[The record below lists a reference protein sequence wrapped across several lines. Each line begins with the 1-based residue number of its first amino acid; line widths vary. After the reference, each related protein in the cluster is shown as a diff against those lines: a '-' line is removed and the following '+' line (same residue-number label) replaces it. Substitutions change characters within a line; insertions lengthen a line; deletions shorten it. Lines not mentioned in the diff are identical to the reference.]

1 MRHIGFKNF
10 RRFTDFP
17 NMNFG
22 DITILVGSNNSGKS
36 TILKALMLVFDNI
49 RNLRIVDRSS
59 WEGENVFRFDG
70 NHIHEV
76 HVDTFGRALNN
87 QSKSND
93 ITFDLGLEG
102 FTIRIIVTGYD
113 YNRPDTIIKDVLME
127 DLRHG
132 ISYDIN
138 YAASTIEVSFEN
150 APGETNKS
158 KGAEKQKLLDLD
170 MLRGQLVKASSAK
183 EAADINEK
191 IDQLV
196 KQQKANEM
204 FSNLKLTLRLSDLTK
219 FRGVSGSN
227 VLVDYID
234 SLIAYGKTE
243 TNGSKRSKIYKE
255 EKTNKSFIRNN
266 EQALRESAMW
276 LSTDLYLK
284 NLEYIYAHAAMQ
296 KAVFS
301 FEDKNDYTARTIY
314 HFVDQ
319 KINEGSEEYSFVTD
333 WMQKFEIGGEFII
346 KSLQGT
352 AFSVRIFDSSV
363 DRKHYIDGDEH
374 VGVELADK
382 GMGSNQL
389 MILLWKMATF
399 IRVYKKAPVKPTI
412 IIEEPEQNLHPQ
424 VQSLLADLFQY
435 LNEKYSFKFI
445 IETHSEYMVRNIQV
459 LAAKKMKAEDFEN
472 PFSVYYLTGDI
483 KTPYYDMGF
492 QKNGKF
498 VKAFGKGFF
507 NVSDDAVEELYDL
520 EDED

>member
-17 NMNFG
+17 NMKFG

-49 RNLRIVDRSS
+49 RNMRIVDRNSLD
-59 WEGENVFRFDG
+59 GENIFRFDG

-93 ITFDLGLEG
+93 ITFDLGMEG
-102 FTIRIIVTGYD
+102 FSIRVLVTGND
-113 YNRPDTIIKDVLME
+113 FNRPDTIIKDVSME
-127 DLRHG
+127 DLKHG
-132 ISYDIN
+132 ITYDIN
-138 YAASTIEVSFEN
+138 YAASEIEVAFEN
-150 APGETNKS
+150 APGKINKS
-158 KGAEKQKLLDLD
+158 KEIKEKELVELD
-170 MLRGQLVKASSAK
+170 MLRSQLIKASSAK

-191 IDQLV
+191 IEQLI
-196 KQQKANEM
+196 KQGKTDEI
-204 FSNLKLTLRLSDLTK
+204 FSHLSLTLSLSDLANYK
-219 FRGVSGSN
+219 GVSGTS
-227 VLVDYID
+227 VLVDYINA
-234 SLIAYGKTE
+234 LIAYGKSE
-243 TNGSKRSKIYKE
+243 TSGSKRSKTYKE
-255 EKTNKSFIRNN
+255 EETNKSFIRNN
-266 EQALRESAMW
+266 EQALRESALW
-276 LSTDLYLK
+276 LSSDLYLK
-284 NLEYIYAHAAMQ
+284 HLEYIYAHAATQ

-301 FEDKNDYTARTIY
+301 FEDKNDYTASTIY
-314 HFVDQ
+314 NFIDK
-319 KINEGSEEYSFVTD
+319 KINDGSEEYSFVTD
-333 WMQKFEIGGEFII
+333 WMKKFVIGGDFII
-346 KSLQGT
+346 NSLQGT
-352 AFSVRIFDSSV
+352 AFSVRIFDSAI
-363 DRKHYIDGDEH
+363 DKKHFLDGDKH
-374 VGVELADK
+374 IGVELADK

-399 IRVYKKAPVKPTI
+399 IRMYKKTPVKPTI

-424 VQSLLADLFQY
+424 VQSLLADLFLY

-445 IETHSEYMVRNIQV
+445 IETHSEYMVRHIQV
-459 LAAKKMKAEDFEN
+459 LAAKEMKSKESKN

-520 EDED
+520 EED